1 MFLVVLWTTL
11 LLPPSHPVYTF
22 LSPGLI
28 QMQTL
33 MKTWTSLMIQN
44 QHGEERITWGLGA
57 PDDPQVTR

>member
-11 LLPPSHPVYTF
+11 LLPFSHVYIF

-44 QHGEERITWGLGA
+44 QHGEERTIWGLGI
-57 PDDPQVTR
+57 PDDSQVTR